1 MMHSSENIN
10 FRTMGLLITV
20 YGFGEVGSLVAALIN
35 CNFSNCTL
43 NVMNTKE
50 QVSGRILDLQ
60 HAAACNNNQIV
71 HNSHSSIPLSDFI
84 IYAAGFSNVHGE
96 SRNSVALKNK
106 QLVYE
111 LFSKISFNSNTK
123 IIAITNPVDPISY
136 WINDAIKGKAT
147 VIGTGTAL
155 DTFRLKHILSDHF
168 EAKLAN
174 VTAQVIG
181 EHGQHMVPLFSQSK
195 IEDKYLIDV
204 SNNDELQGIEEKLV
218 KSAFEIR
225 QTEQATKY
233 GIAQTCLELIQAFLS
248 EKPICIPVSIGIT
261 EELRREFKCE
271 LPLFLSLDCQL
282 SQAGIEILPLKC
294 SIKERSNLKL
304 AANAIEEI
312 ILNTSE

>member
-1 MMHSSENIN
+1 MKLV
-10 FRTMGLLITV
+10 FTV

-35 CNFSNCTL
+35 SNFSNCTL

-50 QVSGRILDLQ
+50 LVSGRVLDLQ

-71 HNSHSSIPLSDFI
+71 HNSHSSIPISDFI
-84 IYAAGFSNVHGE
+84 IYAAGYSNVHGE

-111 LFSKISFNSNTK
+111 LFSNIPFKSTTK
-123 IIAITNPVDPISY
+123 IIAVTNPVDPISY

-155 DTFRLKHILSDHF
+155 DTFRLKHILSEHF
-168 EAKLAN
+168 SANLALVSAK
-174 VTAQVIG
+174 VIG

-195 IEDKYLIDV
+195 IEDKYIVDV
-204 SNNDELQGIEEKLV
+204 SNDDELQAIEEKLV

-225 QTEQATKY
+225 ETEQATKY

-248 EKPICIPVSIGIT
+248 EKPTFIPVSIGLT
-261 EELRREFKCE
+261 EALRSEFKCSIA
-271 LPLFLSLDCQL
+271 LFMSLDCQI
-282 SQAGIEILPLKC
+282 SQTGIKILPLKC
-294 SIKERSNLKL
+294 SIKERSHLQL
-304 AANAIEEI
+304 AAKAIEEI
-312 ILNTSE
+312 IVNTIE

>member
-1 MMHSSENIN
+1 MKLV
-10 FRTMGLLITV
+10 FTV

-35 CNFSNCTL
+35 SNFSNCVL

-50 QVSGRILDLQ
+50 QVSGRVLDLQ
-60 HAAACNNNQIV
+60 HAAACNNNQII

-106 QLVYE
+106 QLVYK
-111 LFSKISFNSNTK
+111 LFSNIPFTSKTK
-123 IIAITNPVDPISY
+123 IIAVTNPVDPISY

-155 DTFRLKHILSDHF
+155 DTFRLKHILSEHF
-168 EAKLAN
+168 EAKLTN
-174 VTAQVIG
+174 VTAKVIG

-195 IEDKYLIDV
+195 IEDKYIVDI
-204 SNNDELQGIEEKLV
+204 SNDDELQAIEEKLV

-225 QTEQATKY
+225 ETEQATKY

-248 EKPICIPVSIGIT
+248 EKPIFIPVSIGIT
-261 EELRREFKCE
+261 EELRREFNCK
-271 LPLFLSLDCQL
+271 LPLFIGLDCEI
-282 SQAGIEILPLKC
+282 SQKGIEISSLKC
-294 SIKERSNLKL
+294 SSKEQLNLKL

-312 ILNTSE
+312 ILNTIE

>member
-1 MMHSSENIN
+1 MHSSENIN
-10 FRTMGLLITV
+10 FKTMGLLITI

-35 CNFSNCTL
+35 SNFSNCTL

-60 HAAACNNNQIV
+60 HAAACNNNQVI
-71 HNSHSSIPLSDFI
+71 HNSQSSIPLSDFI
-84 IYAAGFSNVHGE
+84 IYAAGFSNAHGE

-106 QLVYE
+106 QLVYK
-111 LFSKISFNSNTK
+111 LFSKISFTSKTK

-136 WINDAIKGKAT
+136 WIHDAVKGKAT

-168 EAKLAN
+168 VTKLAN
-174 VTAQVIG
+174 VTAKVIG
-181 EHGQHMVPLFSQSK
+181 EHGQHMVPLFSQCK

-204 SNNDELQGIEEKLV
+204 ANDDELKGIEEKLV

-225 QTEQATKY
+225 ETEQATKY

-248 EKPICIPVSIGIT
+248 EKRICLPVSIGIT
-261 EELRREFKCE
+261 EELRREFECK
-271 LPLFLSLDCQL
+271 LPLFISLDCVI
-282 SQAGIEILPLKC
+282 SQEGIKISSLKC
-294 SIKERSNLKL
+294 SSKERFNLKL